1 MFKILIAIPLSVV
14 ISLITNSIMTR
25 VYRKIFEGKEIS
37 TELLN
42 IVSMLNFIGT
52 MTITYLLM
60 S

>member
-1 MFKILIAIPLSVV
+1 
-14 ISLITNSIMTR
+14 MTR